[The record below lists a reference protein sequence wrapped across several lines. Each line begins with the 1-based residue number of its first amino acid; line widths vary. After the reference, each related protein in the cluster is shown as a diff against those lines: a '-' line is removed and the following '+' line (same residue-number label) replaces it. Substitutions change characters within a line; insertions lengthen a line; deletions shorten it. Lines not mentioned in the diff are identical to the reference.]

1 MISAAVA
8 RTKNIYNPPAL
19 LSQKQPTES
28 SSALE
33 KAERTVL
40 AQERA
45 LVSGSGARAVT
56 SYTYEVGPDG
66 KSYIVGA
73 SVTLI
78 GEKKEL
84 DRVSGG
90 TPAVKSGMQPE
101 MQPEESEQLDEQDN
115 PSLKRAVAELEQIER
130 EVIAHE
136 AAHMAAAGRFGGCV
150 NYTYTTGPDGKR
162 YITGGSVPIS
172 TPPTSDPEEALANA
186 QQVMKAATAPGDPSG
201 QDLAVA
207 ARAASAAA
215 AARSKMLRHGDKAIS
230 AYHAIDRAAREP
242 IKAQSRLQWSM

>member
-1 MISAAVA
+1 MISALAA
-8 RTKNIYNPPAL
+8 RTENIYNPSAL
-19 LSQKQPTES
+19 LSPKSPAES

-33 KAERTVL
+33 KAERSVL
-40 AQERA
+40 TQERA
-45 LVSGSGARAVT
+45 LVSGSGAQAVT
-56 SYTYEVGPDG
+56 SYTYKVGPDG

-90 TPAVKSGMQPE
+90 SPAVKSGI
-101 MQPEESEQLDEQDN
+101 QPEEAGQLDEQDN

-136 AAHMAAAGRFGGCV
+136 AAHMAAAGRFGGGV
-150 NYTYTTGPDGKR
+150 SYTYTTGPDGKR

-172 TPPTSDPEEALANA
+172 TPPTNNPEEALANA
-186 QQVMKAATAPGDPSG
+186 QQVLRAATAPGDPSG
-201 QDLAVA
+201 QDMAVA
-207 ARAASAAA
+207 ARASAMAA
-215 AARSKMLRHGDKAIS
+215 TARSKMLQQYGDKAIS
-230 AYHAIDRAAREP
+230 AYQAAARAAKQP
-242 IKAQSRLQWSM
+242 IKTQSPLQWSM